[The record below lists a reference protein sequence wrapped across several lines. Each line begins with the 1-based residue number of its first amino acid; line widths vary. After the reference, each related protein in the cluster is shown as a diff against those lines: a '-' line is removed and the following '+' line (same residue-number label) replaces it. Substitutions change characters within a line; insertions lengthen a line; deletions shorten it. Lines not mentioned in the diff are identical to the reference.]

1 MKEQIDLTIKPTMNC
16 NISCKHCFNGD
27 TFRDNEKLD
36 INLAIVLMEKA
47 CLEYRKVK
55 VIFHG
60 GEPTLVGMKFYS
72 EFYKRQQEL
81 QDQYGT
87 VFENHFTTNGILLTN
102 DFIDLLHLNN
112 VLINISF
119 DGPFNDILRQ
129 RTEKVKEVI
138 FNVRD
143 KGCRI
148 RCFCTI
154 TKESVLH
161 LPEIYEWFKGNRLDF
176 KTLPIEK
183 RGFAKNANNL
193 IMTPEILASKFE
205 EMYHIWIYDKDCNI
219 SYSTMEEFT
228 TLKRDRPYKK
238 EWFGRKITLHPN
250 GQLFTFG
257 RPNDIH
263 YCIGNPSDIN
273 KISDC
278 FETESYKAFLKRLET
293 IRSSRCPKCFSKT
306 ICGGL
311 NINISYL
318 YEDDLELIDYSCRQ
332 STLIDKRI
340 IKINDEIVKKIA
352 NGEGSEFND
361 FVKKAFG
368 YYQHDA
374 Y

>member
-143 KGCRI
+143 KG
-148 RCFCTI
+148 
-154 TKESVLH
+154 
-161 LPEIYEWFKGNRLDF
+161 
-176 KTLPIEK
+176 
-183 RGFAKNANNL
+183 
-193 IMTPEILASKFE
+193 
-205 EMYHIWIYDKDCNI
+205 
-219 SYSTMEEFT
+219 
-228 TLKRDRPYKK
+228 
-238 EWFGRKITLHPN
+238 
-250 GQLFTFG
+250 
-257 RPNDIH
+257 
-263 YCIGNPSDIN
+263 
-273 KISDC
+273 
-278 FETESYKAFLKRLET
+278 
-293 IRSSRCPKCFSKT
+293 
-306 ICGGL
+306 
-311 NINISYL
+311 
-318 YEDDLELIDYSCRQ
+318 
-332 STLIDKRI
+332 
-340 IKINDEIVKKIA
+340 
-352 NGEGSEFND
+352 
-361 FVKKAFG
+361 
-368 YYQHDA
+368 
-374 Y
+374 